1 MSLRKIIKMRGSFP
15 NEDAAMKLLYWR
27 LALASSGLS
36 FRQDAQASS
45 PVVNPAERLEK
56 MDHAGADLEWGLE
69 SLQHSLAGA
78 DARPGSRL
86 NDAGGKRKT
95 IRKGA
100 FLDLGALPPSPW
112 DLTHSRQDCWNS
124 AERAALA
131 RAESRPLS
139 RRSGRFP

>member
-45 PVVNPAERLEK
+45 PVVNLAKRLEK
-56 MDHAGADLEWGLE
+56 MDYTGAERAELEWGLE

-86 NDAGGKRKT
+86 MTPAANGK
-95 IRKGA
+95 
-100 FLDLGALPPSPW
+100 L
-112 DLTHSRQDCWNS
+112 
-124 AERAALA
+124 
-131 RAESRPLS
+131 
-139 RRSGRFP
+139 